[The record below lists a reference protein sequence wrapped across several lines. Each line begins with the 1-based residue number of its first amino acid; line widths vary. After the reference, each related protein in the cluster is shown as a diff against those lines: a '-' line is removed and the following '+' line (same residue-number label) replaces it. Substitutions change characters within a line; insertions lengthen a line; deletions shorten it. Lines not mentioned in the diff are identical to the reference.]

1 VISSQTISQQTI
13 GRLSGRPTVSAS
25 LRAGLRDR
33 AEQAGAVLPP
43 LLVAAER
50 VATTV
55 AQGVHGRRRVGQG
68 ETFWQFRQYEPGDAA
83 TRIDWRES
91 AKSQRLYVRETEWE
105 AAQSVWLWRDASSS
119 MDYSSAAY
127 IAEAEWPK
135 KRDRAELLLVA
146 LASLLVRGGE
156 RLTLLGSGVAPISG
170 RVALSRLVQLVEQP
184 DQRTASPGLPVF
196 EPLPRAGQ
204 LVLIGDF
211 LAPLE
216 AINATVGQFAGAGLK
231 GHLLQIV
238 DPAEE
243 ELPFAGRVRFEG
255 VEEHDE
261 LVISRVETVRE
272 DYRRRF
278 QRHRDGLVAIARAV
292 GWTIGFH
299 RTDRPPHLALLAL
312 HAALT
317 ADRRR

>member
-1 VISSQTISQQTI
+1 MTPAFLKQQ
-13 GRLSGRPTVSAS
+13 
-25 LRAGLRDR
+25 R
-33 AEQAGAVLPP
+33 AEHLASRLPP

-68 ETFWQFRQYEPGDAA
+68 ETFWQFRQYQPGDAA
-83 TRIDWRES
+83 SRIDWRKS

-105 AAQSVWLWRDASSS
+105 AAQSVWLWRDASAS

-127 IAEAEWPK
+127 IAGAPWPTK
-135 KRDRAELLLVA
+135 KDRAELILVA

-156 RLTLLGSGVAPISG
+156 RLTLLGSGVGPMSG
-170 RVALSRLVQLVEQP
+170 RVALSRLVQLVEHESAP
-184 DQRTASPGLPVF
+184 AIAKALPVF

-216 AINATVGQFAGAGLK
+216 AVHAAVAQFAGAGLK

-255 VEEHDE
+255 VEQREE

-272 DYRRRF
+272 EYRQRF
-278 QRHRDGLVAIARAV
+278 QRHRDGLAAIARAV
-292 GWTIGFH
+292 G
-299 RTDRPPHLALLAL
+299 DRKSTRLNSSH
-312 HAALT
+312 
-317 ADRRR
+317 

>member
-1 VISSQTISQQTI
+1 MIAA
-13 GRLSGRPTVSAS
+13 RAS
-25 LRAGLRDR
+25 NPAAAPLRER
-33 AEQAGAVLPP
+33 AEAAAAALPP

-50 VATTV
+50 IAATV

-68 ETFWQFRQYEPGDAA
+68 ETFWQFRQYEPGDSAA
-83 TRIDWRES
+83 RVDWRKS

-105 AAQSVWLWRDASSS
+105 AAQSVWLWRDPSAS
-119 MDYSSAAY
+119 MDYSSARYVAG
-127 IAEAEWPK
+127 AAWPT
-135 KRDRAELLLVA
+135 KRDRAELILVA

-156 RLTLLGSGVAPISG
+156 RLTLLGSGLLPMTG
-170 RVALSRLVQLVEQP
+170 RAALTRLVELLERRP
-184 DQRTASPGLPVF
+184 AGADATRGLPPF

-211 LAPLE
+211 LAPLD
-216 AINATVGQFAGAGLK
+216 AVNAAVTRFAGGGLD
-231 GHLLQIV
+231 GHLLHIA

-255 VEEHDE
+255 VEETDAI
-261 LVISRVETVRE
+261 VISRAETIRD
-272 DYRRRF
+272 DYAQRF
-278 QRHRDGLVAIARAV
+278 QSHREGLAEIARAV
-292 GWTIGFH
+292 GWGFSHH

-312 HAALT
+312 HAALA

>member
-1 VISSQTISQQTI
+1 VISGQTISQQAI
-13 GRLSGRPTVSAS
+13 NRLSGRTAVAS
-25 LRAGLRDR
+25 LRDR
-33 AEQAGAVLPP
+33 SEEAAAVLPP

-119 MDYSSAAY
+119 MDYSSAGYVA
-127 IAEAEWPK
+127 AADWPT
-135 KRDRAELLLVA
+135 KRDRAELILVA

-170 RVALSRLVQLVEQP
+170 RVALSRLVQLVET
-184 DQRTASPGLPVF
+184 RGAHAAAAGLPAF

-211 LAPLE
+211 LTPLE
-216 AINATVGQFAGAGLK
+216 AINATVAQFAGAGLK
-231 GHLLQIV
+231 GHLLQIA

-255 VEEHDE
+255 IEEREE
-261 LVISRVETVRE
+261 LVISRVETVRD
-272 DYRRRF
+272 DYRLRF
-278 QRHRDGLVAIARAV
+278 QRHRDGLAAIARAV

-312 HAALT
+312 HAALS

>member
-1 VISSQTISQQTI
+1 
-13 GRLSGRPTVSAS
+13 
-25 LRAGLRDR
+25 
-33 AEQAGAVLPP
+33 VLPP

-83 TRIDWRES
+83 ARIDWRES
-91 AKSQRLYVRETEWE
+91 AKSQRLYVRETEWA

-119 MDYSSAAY
+119 MDYSSAGY
-127 IAEAEWPK
+127 IADADWPT
-135 KRDRAELLLVA
+135 KRDRAELILVA
-146 LASLLVRGGE
+146 LGSLLVRGGE
-156 RLTLLGSGVAPISG
+156 RLTLLGSGVSPMSG
-170 RVALSRLVQLVEQP
+170 RAALSRLVQMVEHG
-184 DQRTASPGLPVF
+184 DATAAAKGLPAF

-216 AINATVGQFAGAGLK
+216 AVNMAIGQFAGAGLT

-255 VEEHDE
+255 VEARED
-261 LVISRVETVRE
+261 LVISRVETVRQ
-272 DYRRRF
+272 DYRQRF
-278 QRHRDGLVAIARAV
+278 QRHRDGLAAIARAV